1 MRFYLKSVLVSLCLV
16 SCGTVEDPHYR
27 DTSRLELPPNLQ
39 PGRESIQQKTSDEE
53 GVIRDSDGRKGLG
66 SLVSMSAAEPP
77 TLKLEQPFDVAWN
90 TLASAFRQSKLEIR
104 DRDRDKGLYYVE
116 FDPDDYVPED
126 ASVLGRMGNL
136 LADDYSKAVY
146 VLTVTREDG
155 ETAVTAA
162 KASSAEQG
170 GLAGAVDEKEKPDG
184 AERLLS
190 FLYRKLRDGW
200 TEKE

>member
-1 MRFYLKSVLVSLCLV
+1 MRFYLKPVLVSLCLV

-27 DTSRLELPPNLQ
+27 DASRLELPPNLQ

-53 GVIRDSDGRKGLG
+53 GVIRDNDGRKGLG
-66 SLVSMSAAEPP
+66 SLVSMNTAEPP
-77 TLKLEQPFDVAWN
+77 ALKLEQPFDVAWN
-90 TLASAFRQSKLEIR
+90 TLASAFRQSQLEIR

-126 ASVLGRMGNL
+126 ASVWGRMGNL

-162 KASSAEQG
+162 KAGSAEQG
-170 GLAGAVDEKEKPDG
+170 GLAGAMDEKEKPDG
-184 AERLLS
+184 AERLLL

>member
-1 MRFYLKSVLVSLCLV
+1 MRFYLKPVLVSLCLV

-27 DTSRLELPPNLQ
+27 DTSKLELPPNLQ

-53 GVIRDSDGRKGLG
+53 GVIRDNDGRKGLG
-66 SLVSMSAAEPP
+66 SLVSMSALGPP
-77 TLKLEQPFDVAWN
+77 VLKLEQPFDVAWN
-90 TLASAFRQSKLEIR
+90 TLASAFRQSRLEIR

-126 ASVLGRMGNL
+126 ASVLDRMGNF

-155 ETAVTAA
+155 ETAITAA
-162 KASSAEQG
+162 KAGSAEQG
-170 GLAGAVDEKEKPDG
+170 GLVEAMDEKEKPDG
-184 AERLLS
+184 AERLLL
-190 FLYRKLRDGW
+190 FLYQALRDGW
-200 TEKE
+200 TENE